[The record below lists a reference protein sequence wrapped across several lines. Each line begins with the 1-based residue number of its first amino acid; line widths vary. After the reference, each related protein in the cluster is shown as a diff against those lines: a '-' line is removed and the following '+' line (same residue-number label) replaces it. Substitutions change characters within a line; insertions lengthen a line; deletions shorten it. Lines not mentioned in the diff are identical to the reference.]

1 MASVDFRVRKG
12 IDAQHLV
19 LQDQSTDPANVT
31 DQTKIFAKTAG
42 GGGSGIFFRDGVED
56 SEELVS
62 RKKAITFSLVF

>member
-31 DQTKIFAKTAG
+31 DQTKILQNGRWRWKWYLF
-42 GGGSGIFFRDGVED
+42 
-56 SEELVS
+56 
-62 RKKAITFSLVF
+62 